1 MKIYRSPNNKV
12 NKNPTEIRIEVIL
25 GKTEVRKGAVM
36 KTITI
41 KSGGLNFPI
50 IFALLCFCCVS
61 ALAAESSEQTAKKA
75 VLTDLEQRMQK
86 VVCIDVNDV
95 PIGTVMRQLADQVD
109 VDLIMSPQ
117 VTGNVT
123 VSLTDVSLDEALRC
137 ILDVHGAGIIVGEN
151 VIRILLREEMPEIAE
166 RLVTQTFEITYAD
179 VAQVVTALEKF
190 KSAQGF
196 VSSIEGTSHII
207 VTDTDSKVRD
217 ITNLLSTIDRMTP
230 QVLVEVRIYDI
241 TSKDNLDL
249 GIDWYAGRRTNR
261 DASGYPINDDI
272 IATKGGA
279 DTYIGS
285 STDPSVE
292 AGFIAGTN
300 KTEAST
306 LGYLRFGLLND
317 HLDIEAML
325 RAEKENIDAKLLA
338 NPRILVVDN
347 EEATFDIVTEHPYV
361 ERTITAGSTTE
372 TVKFKNVGV
381 KLVVTP
387 HVAGDNMLRLKI
399 APEFGVV
406 IGHVQVSSS
415 NIPIV
420 DTRKV
425 NTIALVRDGQAVV
438 LGGLRKKE
446 TSKQVN
452 KVPLLGDIPVLGH
465 LFRFEGEA
473 TTNTELVVFI
483 TPHIIREPVM
493 TEEEQ
498 QAFDITEFSGPIPS
512 TTKAEKKAGN

>member
-1 MKIYRSPNNKV
+1 M
-12 NKNPTEIRIEVIL
+12 NKNLTEIRIEVIL
-25 GKTEVRKGAVM
+25 GKTEVKKGAVM
-36 KTITI
+36 KTLTI
-41 KSGGLNFPI
+41 KSRRLNFPI

-95 PIGTVMRQLADQVD
+95 PIGTVIRQLSDQVN
-109 VDLIMSPQ
+109 VDLIMSPK

-151 VIRILLREEMPEIAE
+151 VIRILSREEMPEIAE
-166 RLVTQTFEITYAD
+166 RLVTQTFEIIYAD
-179 VAQVVTALEKF
+179 VGQVVKALEKF
-190 KSAQGF
+190 KSAQGS

-207 VTDTDSKVRD
+207 VTDTEGKVRD
-217 ITNLLSTIDRMTP
+217 ITNLLATIDRIIP

-249 GIDWYAGRRTNR
+249 GIDWYAGRRTNKG
-261 DASGYPINDDI
+261 AYGYPINDDI
-272 IATKGGA
+272 IAEKGGS

-285 STDPSVE
+285 RTDPSLE

-300 KTEAST
+300 YTEESQ
-306 LGYLRFGLLND
+306 LGYLQFGLLNNSV
-317 HLDIEAML
+317 DINAIL

-387 HVAGDNMLRLKI
+387 HVAGNDMLRLNI
-399 APEFGVV
+399 APEFSVLV
-406 IGHVQVSSS
+406 TRVQIASS
-415 NIPIV
+415 NVPVV

-446 TSKQVN
+446 TSMQVN
-452 KVPLLGDIPVLGH
+452 KVPILGDIPVLGH
-465 LFRFEGEA
+465 LFRFEGES
-473 TTNTELVVFI
+473 TVNTELVVFI
-483 TPHIIREPVM
+483 TPRIIREPIL
-493 TEEEQ
+493 TDTEQ
-498 QAFDITEFSGPIPS
+498 QALDITEFSGPIPT
-512 TTKAEKKAGN
+512 TTKAEKTRK

>member
-1 MKIYRSPNNKV
+1 MKSL
-12 NKNPTEIRIEVIL
+12 T
-25 GKTEVRKGAVM
+25 T
-36 KTITI
+36 
-41 KSGGLNFPI
+41 KSSGLNVLI
-50 IFALLCFCCVS
+50 ICALLCFCCVS
-61 ALAAESSEQTAKKA
+61 ALAAESNEQTAKTI
-75 VLTDLEQRMQK
+75 VLTGLEQRMQK
-86 VVCIDVNDV
+86 VVCIDVNEV
-95 PIGTVMRQLADQVD
+95 PISTVIRQLADQVD

-123 VSLTDVSLDEALRC
+123 VSLTEVSLDEALRC
-137 ILDVHGAGIIVGEN
+137 ILDVHGADIIVGEN
-151 VIRILLREEMPEIAE
+151 VIRILSREEMPEIAE
-166 RLVTQTFEITYAD
+166 RLVTKTFEITYAD
-179 VAQVVTALEKF
+179 VTQVVKALEKF
-190 KSAQGF
+190 KSAQGS
-196 VSSIEGTSHII
+196 VSSIGGTSHII
-207 VTDTDSKVRD
+207 VTDTESKIRD
-217 ITNLLSTIDRMTP
+217 ITNLLTTIDRITP

-241 TSKDNLDL
+241 TSKDNLDF

-261 DASGYPINDDI
+261 DAFSYPINDDI
-272 IATKGGA
+272 IAKRGGG

-285 STDPSVE
+285 VTDPSLE

-300 KTEAST
+300 KTEETT

-317 HLDIEAML
+317 HIDIEAML

-338 NPRILVVDN
+338 NPRIMVLDN

-387 HVAGDNMLRLKI
+387 HVAGKNMLRLNI
-399 APEFGVV
+399 APEFSVLV
-406 IGHVQVSSS
+406 TRVQVASS
-415 NIPIV
+415 NVPVV

-446 TSKQVN
+446 TSMQVN
-452 KVPLLGDIPVLGH
+452 KVPILGDLPVLGQ

-473 TTNTELVVFI
+473 TAMTELVIFI
-483 TPHIIREPVM
+483 TPHIITEPIL

-498 QAFDITEFSGPIPS
+498 QALDITEFSGPIPS
-512 TTKAEKKAGN
+512 TTKAEEAGK

>member
-1 MKIYRSPNNKV
+1 
-12 NKNPTEIRIEVIL
+12 
-25 GKTEVRKGAVM
+25 M
-36 KTITI
+36 KTLTI
-41 KSGGLNFPI
+41 KSRRLNFLI
-50 IFALLCFCCVS
+50 ISALVCFCCVS
-61 ALAAESSEQTAKKA
+61 ALAVENNARTAKKA

-95 PIGTVMRQLADQVD
+95 PIGTVIRQLADQVD
-109 VDLIMSPQ
+109 VDLIMSPK
-117 VTGNVT
+117 VIGNVT

-151 VIRILLREEMPEIAE
+151 VIRILSREEMPEIAE

-179 VAQVVTALEKF
+179 VTQVVTALDKF
-190 KSAQGF
+190 KSPQGS
-196 VSSIEGTSHII
+196 VSSIVGTSHII
-207 VTDTDSKVRD
+207 VTDTEGKIRD
-217 ITNLLSTIDRMTP
+217 ITNLLATIDRATP

-261 DASGYPINDDI
+261 DGFGYPLNDDI
-272 IATKGGA
+272 IVQNN
-279 DTYIGS
+279 GS
-285 STDPSVE
+285 STYINSITDPSLD
-292 AGFIAGTN
+292 AGFMAGTS
-300 KTEAST
+300 KTENT
-306 LGYLRFGLLND
+306 TQGYLRFGLLND
-317 HLDIEAML
+317 HIDIEAML

-338 NPRILVVDN
+338 NPRIMVVDN

-387 HVAGDNMLRLKI
+387 HVAGRNMLRLNI
-399 APEFGVV
+399 APEFSVLV
-406 IGHVQVSSS
+406 TRVQIASS
-415 NIPIV
+415 NVPVV

-425 NTIALVRDGQAVV
+425 NTIALVKDGQAVV

-446 TSKQVN
+446 TSLQVN
-452 KVPLLGDIPVLGH
+452 KVPVLGDIPVLGH

-473 TTNTELVVFI
+473 TANTELVVFI
-483 TPHIIREPVM
+483 TPHIITEPTL

-498 QAFDITEFSGPIPS
+498 QALDITEFSGPMPS
-512 TTKAEKKAGN
+512 TTKAEKAGK

>member
-1 MKIYRSPNNKV
+1 MKS
-12 NKNPTEIRIEVIL
+12 L
-25 GKTEVRKGAVM
+25 
-36 KTITI
+36 TI
-41 KSGGLNFPI
+41 KSSRLNSLVI
-50 IFALLCFCCVS
+50 CALLCFCCIS
-61 ALAAESSEQTAKKA
+61 ALAAESSEQTTKKA
-75 VLTDLEQRMQK
+75 VLSAIEQRMQK
-86 VVCIDVNDV
+86 VVCIDVNEV
-95 PIGTVMRQLADQVD
+95 PISTVIRQLADQVN
-109 VDLIMSPQ
+109 VDLIMSPK
-117 VTGNVT
+117 VIGNVT
-123 VSLTDVSLDEALRC
+123 VSLTEVSLDEALRC
-137 ILDVHGAGIIVGEN
+137 ILEVHGAGIIVGEN
-151 VIRILLREEMPEIAE
+151 VIRILSREEIPEIAE

-179 VAQVVTALEKF
+179 VMQVVKALEKF

-207 VTDTDSKVRD
+207 VTDTESKIKD
-217 ITNLLSTIDRMTP
+217 ITNLLNTIDRITP

-249 GIDWYAGRRTNR
+249 GIDWYAGRRTNLS
-261 DASGYPINDDI
+261 ASGYPVNDDI
-272 IATKGGA
+272 VIEKGGN

-285 STDPSVE
+285 ITEPSFD

-306 LGYLRFGLLND
+306 QGYLRFGLLNESV
-317 HLDIEAML
+317 DINAIL

-338 NPRILVVDN
+338 NPRIMVVDN

-387 HVAGDNMLRLKI
+387 HVAGDNMLRLNI
-399 APEFGVV
+399 APEFSVLV
-406 IGHVQVSSS
+406 TRVQIASS
-415 NIPIV
+415 NVPVV

-425 NTIALVRDGQAVV
+425 NTIALVKDGQAVV

-452 KVPLLGDIPVLGH
+452 KVPMLGDIPVLGR
-465 LFRFEGEA
+465 LFRFEGES
-473 TTNTELVVFI
+473 TVNTELVVFI
-483 TPHIIREPVM
+483 TPRIIREPILDN
-493 TEEEQ
+493 TER
-498 QAFDITEFSGPIPS
+498 QALDITEFSGPIPS
-512 TTKAEKKAGN
+512 TTKAEKAGK

>member
-1 MKIYRSPNNKV
+1 MKS
-12 NKNPTEIRIEVIL
+12 L
-25 GKTEVRKGAVM
+25 
-36 KTITI
+36 TI
-41 KSGGLNFPI
+41 KSRGLNFPI
-50 IFALLCFCCVS
+50 IFALLCFCCIS

-75 VLTDLEQRMQK
+75 VLSDIEQRMQK

-95 PIGTVMRQLADQVD
+95 PIPTVIRQLADQVK
-109 VDLIMSPQ
+109 VDLIMSPK

-151 VIRILLREEMPEIAE
+151 VIRILSREEMPEIAE

-179 VAQVVTALEKF
+179 VMQVVKALEKF
-190 KSAQGF
+190 KSAQGS

-207 VTDTDSKVRD
+207 VTDTESKVRD

-241 TSKDNLDL
+241 TSKDNMDL

-261 DASGYPINDDI
+261 DGFGYPMNDDI
-272 IATKGGA
+272 IAEKGGA

-285 STDPSVE
+285 RTDPSLA
-292 AGFIAGTN
+292 AGFSAGTSN
-300 KTEAST
+300 TEAST
-306 LGYLRFGLLND
+306 QGYLRFGLLND
-317 HLDIEAML
+317 NIDINAIL

-387 HVAGDNMLRLKI
+387 HVAGKNMLRLNI
-399 APEFGVV
+399 APEFSVLV
-406 IGHVQVSSS
+406 TRVQVATS
-415 NIPIV
+415 NVPVV

-452 KVPLLGDIPVLGH
+452 KVPILGDLPVLGN
-465 LFRFEGEA
+465 LFRFEGES
-473 TTNTELVVFI
+473 TVNTELVVFI
-483 TPHIIREPVM
+483 TPRIITEPILNDM
-493 TEEEQ
+493 EQ
-498 QAFDITEFSGPIPS
+498 KALDITEFNGPKP
-512 TTKAEKKAGN
+512 TNTKAEMAGK

>member
-1 MKIYRSPNNKV
+1 
-12 NKNPTEIRIEVIL
+12 
-25 GKTEVRKGAVM
+25 M
-36 KTITI
+36 KTLTI
-41 KSGGLNFPI
+41 KSSGSNILI
-50 IFALLCFCCVS
+50 ICALLCFSTVS
-61 ALAAESSEQTAKKA
+61 ALAAESSGQAAKKA
-75 VLTDLEQRMQK
+75 VLTDLELRMQK

-95 PIGTVMRQLADQVD
+95 PIGTVIRQLADQVN

-151 VIRILLREEMPEIAE
+151 VIRILSRSEMPEITE
-166 RLVTQTFEITYAD
+166 RLVTETFEITYAD
-179 VAQVVTALEKF
+179 VGQVVKALEKF
-190 KSAQGF
+190 ISQQGS

-207 VTDTDSKVRD
+207 VTDTESKVRD
-217 ITNLLSTIDRMTP
+217 ITNLISTIDRITP

-249 GIDWYAGRRTNR
+249 GVDWYAGRRTNR
-261 DASGYPINDDI
+261 DAFGYPLNDDI
-272 IATKGGA
+272 IVEKGGS
-279 DTYIGS
+279 DTYVGS
-285 STDPSVE
+285 RTDPSLE
-292 AGFIAGTN
+292 AGFMAGTN
-300 KTEAST
+300 KTEETT

-317 HLDIEAML
+317 HIDIEGML

-338 NPRILVVDN
+338 NPRIMVVDN

-387 HVAGDNMLRLKI
+387 HVAGKDMLRLNI
-399 APEFGVV
+399 APEFSVLV
-406 IGHVQVSSS
+406 TRVQVASS
-415 NIPIV
+415 NVPVV

-438 LGGLRKKE
+438 LGGLKKKE
-446 TSKQVN
+446 TSMQVN

-473 TTNTELVVFI
+473 TANTELVVFI
-483 TPHIIREPVM
+483 TPHIITEP
-493 TEEEQ
+493 TLTDSEQ
-498 QAFDITEFSGPIPS
+498 QALDITEFSGPMP
-512 TTKAEKKAGN
+512 TATKAEKKAAQ

>member
-1 MKIYRSPNNKV
+1 
-12 NKNPTEIRIEVIL
+12 
-25 GKTEVRKGAVM
+25 M
-36 KTITI
+36 KTLTI
-41 KSGGLNFPI
+41 KSRGLNFPI

-61 ALAAESSEQTAKKA
+61 AITAESSERTTKKA
-75 VLTDLEQRMQK
+75 VLSDLEQRMQK

-95 PIGTVMRQLADQVD
+95 PIATVVRQLADQVQ
-109 VDLIMSPQ
+109 VDLIMSPK

-137 ILDVHGAGIIVGEN
+137 ILDVHGAGIIMGEN
-151 VIRILLREEMPEIAE
+151 VIRILSREEMPEIAE
-166 RLVTQTFEITYAD
+166 RLVTQTFEIIYAD
-179 VAQVVTALEKF
+179 VMQVVKALEKF
-190 KSAQGF
+190 KSAQGS
-196 VSSIEGTSHII
+196 VSSIEGTSYII
-207 VTDTDSKVRD
+207 VTDTESKVRD

-249 GIDWYAGRRTNR
+249 GIDWYAGRRTNWN
-261 DASGYPINDDI
+261 ASGYPVNDDI
-272 IATKGGA
+272 IAERGGA
-279 DTYIGS
+279 DTYVGS
-285 STDPSVE
+285 RTDPSLE

-300 KTEAST
+300 KTETST
-306 LGYLRFGLLND
+306 QGYLRFGLLND
-317 HLDIEAML
+317 NIDLNAIL

-338 NPRILVVDN
+338 NPRIMVVDN

-387 HVAGDNMLRLKI
+387 HVAGKDMLRLNI
-399 APEFGVV
+399 APEFSVLV
-406 IGHVQVSSS
+406 TRVQVASS
-415 NIPIV
+415 NVPVV

-446 TSKQVN
+446 TSMQVN
-452 KVPLLGDIPVLGH
+452 KVPILGDLPVLGN
-465 LFRFEGEA
+465 LFRFEGES
-473 TTNTELVVFI
+473 TVNTELVIFI
-483 TPHIIREPVM
+483 TPHIVTEPIL
-493 TEEEQ
+493 TGEEQ
-498 QAFDITEFSGPIPS
+498 QALDLTEFSGPIPS
-512 TTKAEKKAGN
+512 VTKAEKAGK

>member
-1 MKIYRSPNNKV
+1 MKS
-12 NKNPTEIRIEVIL
+12 L
-25 GKTEVRKGAVM
+25 
-36 KTITI
+36 TI
-41 KSGGLNFPI
+41 KSSGLNLLI
-50 IFALLCFCCVS
+50 ISALLCFCCFS
-61 ALAAESSEQTAKKA
+61 AIAAESNEQTAKKA
-75 VLTDLEQRMQK
+75 VLSDLEQRMQK
-86 VVCIDVNDV
+86 VVCIDVNEV
-95 PIGTVMRQLADQVD
+95 PIGTVIRQLADQVN
-109 VDLIMSPQ
+109 VDLIMSPK
-117 VTGNVT
+117 VIGNVT
-123 VSLTDVSLDEALRC
+123 VSLTEVSLDEALRC

-151 VIRILLREEMPEIAE
+151 VIRILSRGEMPEIAE

-179 VAQVVTALEKF
+179 VAQVVKALEKF
-190 KSAQGF
+190 KSAQGS

-207 VTDTDSKVRD
+207 VTDTESKVRD
-217 ITNLLSTIDRMTP
+217 ITNLLSTIDRITP

-249 GIDWYAGRRTNR
+249 GIDWYAGRRTNWN
-261 DASGYPINDDI
+261 ASGYPDNADI
-272 IATKGGA
+272 VVEKGGN

-285 STDPSVE
+285 RTDPSLE

-306 LGYLRFGLLND
+306 QGYLRFGLLND
-317 HLDIEAML
+317 SIDINAIL

-338 NPRILVVDN
+338 NPRIMVVDN

-387 HVAGDNMLRLKI
+387 HVAGNDMLRLNI
-399 APEFGVV
+399 APEFSVLV
-406 IGHVQVSSS
+406 TRVQIASS
-415 NIPIV
+415 NVPVV

-446 TSKQVN
+446 TSMQVN
-452 KVPLLGDIPVLGH
+452 KVPILGDIPVLGH
-465 LFRFEGEA
+465 LFRFEGES
-473 TTNTELVVFI
+473 TVNTELVVFI
-483 TPHIIREPVM
+483 TPRIIREPIL
-493 TEEEQ
+493 TDTEQ
-498 QAFDITEFSGPIPS
+498 QALDITEFSGPIPT
-512 TTKAEKKAGN
+512 TTKAEKTRK